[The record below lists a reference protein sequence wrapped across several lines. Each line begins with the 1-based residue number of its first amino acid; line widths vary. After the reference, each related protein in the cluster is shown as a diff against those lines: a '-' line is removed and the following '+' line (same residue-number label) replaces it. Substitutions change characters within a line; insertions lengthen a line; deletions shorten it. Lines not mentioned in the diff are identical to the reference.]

1 MPKYVVGCMR
11 VDSPNRNGTVI
22 SEQVA
27 REALQRYM
35 ERLAE
40 QEMLKTYRIF
50 VDGETA
56 KRLGFE
62 VEIEE

>member
-11 VDSPNRNGTVI
+11 VDSPNRNGTIV
-22 SEQVA
+22 SEKVA
-27 REALQRYM
+27 REALQKYLKH
-35 ERLAE
+35 LAE

>member
-11 VDSPNRNGTVI
+11 VDSPNRNGTIV
-22 SEQVA
+22 SEKVA
-27 REALQRYM
+27 REALEKYLDY
-35 ERLAE
+35 LAK
-40 QEMLKTYRIF
+40 QEMMKTYRIF

-62 VEIEE
+62 VEVEE